1 MTEPAGPRVRLR
13 LKAARVRLPPRERAG
28 PLGRPRAKDLVQR
41 PAGRSAT
48 EPAGP
53 RAGRAPMGPAGAEA
67 VRSAPEP
74 VEAAR
79 APGPSGAMGPAVL
92 KRVQATEAL
101 ASSEGRGRDPTRAGI
116 DERPP
121 VPGAGPGMRH
131 RHVRRAGGAATGP
144 LNDRESAAPGPRGP
158 VRIAPRPQ
166 GQLRI
171 APGPRGRPRTA
182 PGPPGPD
189 RTAHRPRTAPG
200 RPGPDRRIA
209 LRPRGR
215 PRIAPGP
222 RGPDHRIALRPRGRP
237 RTAPA
242 PLGLDRITGPRGAPG
257 FPRPTATAWPTG
269 PGRAGRGRA
278 DPVSRTRSSPRS
290 STPRY
295 APSCIACRTTWPTP
309 WPVSWS
315 PREWPKIQRKVT
327 STPRPRG
334 ASRPG

>member
-28 PLGRPRAKDLVQR
+28 PLGRPRAKDIVQR

-79 APGPSGAMGPAVL
+79 APGPSAAMDPAVL

-101 ASSEGRGRDPTRAGI
+101 ASSEDRGRDPTRAGI

-131 RHVRRAGGAATGP
+131 RHVRGARGAATGP

-158 VRIAPRPQ
+158 VRIAPRPR

-171 APGPRGRPRTA
+171 APGPRG
-182 PGPPGPD
+182 
-189 RTAHRPRTAPG
+189 RPRTAPG

-215 PRIAPGP
+215 PR
-222 RGPDHRIALRPRGRP
+222 
-237 RTAPA
+237 TAPV
-242 PLGLDRITGPRGAPG
+242 PPGLDRITGPRGAPG

-278 DPVSRTRSSPRS
+278 DLVSRTRSSPRS

-315 PREWPKIQRKVT
+315 PQEWPKIQRKVT